1 MAATATQ
8 RVEGEPRKMFRLSK
22 ITDYGIVILAH
33 LAKGDPAATQNAR
46 EVATAVELPF
56 PVVGKILKS
65 LARRGV
71 LQSHR
76 GSKGGYALLRPPC
89 EITVTDMVSAL
100 DGPVALTECNVGPQL
115 CQHEQTCPV
124 RDPWHVINRVV
135 EVALSKITLADLI
148 DPAFSASVSPLEILA
163 REPTHGLTTPRLAD
177 LSKAGPE
184 VTHG

>member
-1 MAATATQ
+1 
-8 RVEGEPRKMFRLSK
+8 MFRLSK

-33 LAKGDPAATQNAR
+33 LAKGDPSATQNAR

-65 LARRGV
+65 LARRGI

-76 GSKGGYALLRPPC
+76 GSKGGYALLRPHG

-100 DGPVALTECNVGPQL
+100 DGPVALTECNVGPRL
-115 CQHEQTCPV
+115 CQHEETCPV

-135 EVALSKITLADLI
+135 EVALSKITLSDLI

-163 REPTHGLTTPRLAD
+163 REPAYDAIAPQLAD
-177 LSKAGPE
+177 LSTTDPE
-184 VTHG
+184 ATHG

>member
-1 MAATATQ
+1 ML
-8 RVEGEPRKMFRLSK
+8 RLSK

-33 LAKGDPAATQNAR
+33 LAKGEPSVTHNAR
-46 EVATAVELPF
+46 EVANQVDLPF

-65 LARRGV
+65 LARRGM

-76 GSKGGYALLRPPC
+76 GSKGGYALDRLPD
-89 EITVTDMVSAL
+89 EITVADMLCAL
-100 DGPVALTECNVGPQL
+100 EGPVALTECNVGPKL
-115 CQHEQTCPV
+115 CQHEHTCPI

-148 DPAFSASVSPLEILA
+148 NPSFSSGVSPLEILG
-163 REPTHGLTTPRLAD
+163 REPAHERPAARLPMED
-177 LSKAGPE
+177 LK